1 MDEPE
6 SIASIA
12 VAGREKLDNLITVV
26 NCNLQ
31 RLDGPVR
38 GNAKIIQ
45 ELEGLYRG
53 AGWNV
58 IKVLWNQAWDSLL
71 RKDNT
76 GALLMRLEEINAV
89 SYTHLTLPT
98 ICSV

>member
-6 SIASIA
+6 AIAAIA
-12 VAGREKLDNLITVV
+12 VAGREKLDNLITIV

-38 GNAKIIQ
+38 GNAKIVQ

-53 AGWNV
+53 AGWDV
-58 IKVLWNQAWDSLL
+58 FKVLWDSNWDRLLALSL
-71 RKDNT
+71 
-76 GALLMRLEEINAV
+76 I
-89 SYTHLTLPT
+89 H
-98 ICSV
+98 I